1 MGAYHSKVS
10 EARGRGTNK
19 TREQIFKAFD
29 YALTRPYM
37 VLTEV
42 GPKFGIGS
50 STMANWLF
58 CSTNVAPN
66 PEVIDWLKSRVKAD
80 LMGLSSPTKM
90 QLWEQ
95 ERPNNRISARMR
107 AAVRGIVQDDSPQ
120 PNVVGVGLALA
131 DALPQVLAS
140 ARGQEIVA
148 EVSGKFT
155 PQTPDDLL
163 VLIEQAT
170 TIKAEAEATAQEAA
184 ELIAA
189 VGMVRD
195 WVNNQSRLA
204 DALREVEHLKAQ
216 LVAADKAK
224 LEYQR
229 KALAANQVHSTD

>member
-58 CSTNVAPN
+58 CSTKVAPN
-66 PEVIDWLKSRVKAD
+66 TEVIDWLKSRVTED
-80 LMGLSSPTKM
+80 GSGPTKM

>member
-1 MGAYHSKVS
+1 M
-10 EARGRGTNK
+10 
-19 TREQIFKAFD
+19 
-29 YALTRPYM
+29 
-37 VLTEV
+37 
-42 GPKFGIGS
+42 
-50 STMANWLF
+50 
-58 CSTNVAPN
+58 
-66 PEVIDWLKSRVKAD
+66 
-80 LMGLSSPTKM
+80 
-90 QLWEQ
+90 
-95 ERPNNRISARMR
+95 
-107 AAVRGIVQDDSPQ
+107 
-120 PNVVGVGLALA
+120 
-131 DALPQVLAS
+131 
-140 ARGQEIVA
+140 A

-204 DALREVEHLKAQ
+204 DALREVAHLKAQ